1 MSFLCFI
8 NYLLWI
14 KADLYSCFQG
24 GHSALHYAAFSGSDG
39 IVKLLL
45 SKKADAT
52 LTAGVG
58 FLEFARNLTV
68 KVASPFPSPSP
79 IPTPL
84 LCLSGESTRKYSL
97 GSNPQGNAICGLS
110 LLLVLA
116 YVPREYFCEYPSF
129 SLSSIV
135 RANMHFI
142 FGSKIRPTMVQSRCY
157 VLPCVCVVFFPIVSQ
172 PEEQLPLHMACSR
185 PSGAV
190 EIVKTLLKPSGKDAK
205 LATDKV
211 IKGDLVKNLSSLNF
225 LDRPT
230 TFKGFCHGSLVQF
243 VSNNNSALCRY
254 GT

>member
-1 MSFLCFI
+1 MSFICFI

-68 KVASPFPSPSP
+68 KVASPFPSPSH

-84 LCLSGESTRKYSL
+84 LCLSGESTRQCSL

-129 SLSSIV
+129 YLSSIIS
-135 RANMHFI
+135 ANMHFI
-142 FGSKIRPTMVQSRCY
+142 FGPKIRVTLFSHVVTSYHVFVLCFSQLFLSRRNNC
-157 VLPCVCVVFFPIVSQ
+157 PCTWPVAAP
-172 PEEQLPLHMACSR
+172 
-185 PSGAV
+185 
-190 EIVKTLLKPSGKDAK
+190 
-205 LATDKV
+205 
-211 IKGDLVKNLSSLNF
+211 
-225 LDRPT
+225 
-230 TFKGFCHGSLVQF
+230 LVQWKL
-243 VSNNNSALCRY
+243 SKRY
-254 GT
+254 

>member
-1 MSFLCFI
+1 MSCICFI

-58 FLEFARNLTV
+58 FLAFARNLTV
-68 KVASPFPSPSP
+68 KLDSASPSP

-84 LCLSGESTRKYSL
+84 LCLSGKSTRQCSL
-97 GSNPQGNAICGLS
+97 GSNPEGNAIWLS
-110 LLLVLA
+110 LSLVLA
-116 YVPREYFCEYPSF
+116 YDVPREYFCENPSF
-129 SLSSIV
+129 SLSSIIS
-135 RANMHFI
+135 ASMHFI
-142 FGSKIRPTMVQSRCY
+142 FGSNIRVTMFQSRFY
-157 VLPCVCVVFFPIVSQ
+157 VLPCLCILFFPIVSQ

-211 IKGDLVKNLSSLNF
+211 MKSDWFKN
-225 LDRPT
+225 
-230 TFKGFCHGSLVQF
+230 
-243 VSNNNSALCRY
+243 
-254 GT
+254 